1 MSGVNLG
8 SAHGKIIIGTDQAE
22 QNIQSLSDTMRK
34 AGTAMSLGVTAPLV
48 GIAATA
54 INSAADFEQSMN
66 IMAQVSGATADQMA
80 QLQAQALEM
89 GAVTSFSAGEAAEA
103 QLELAKAGMA
113 PLEAMAA
120 LPGVLDAA
128 AAGGMGLAQSAS
140 LVSGALNAFGLD
152 ASESANVANQL
163 AAAANASAADM
174 SDLGAGLQQGGFAFA
189 AAGQNLDDLNASLA
203 ILSNVGLS
211 GSDAGTALKNAMM
224 RLMNPT
230 KEASGEMAKL
240 GINVYD
246 AQGQMLPWADVIQVF
261 SDATADL
268 TDEERNAA
276 LGTILLGDG
285 MKAMIPLLAEGKDG
299 FLDMKAAVN
308 AEGSASSTAGARM
321 KGMRGAVEYLMGSID
336 SFLIGAALPFL
347 DSLGGIVRVVA
358 DGITAIGSLPRP
370 LIDAALA
377 FGAVLAAAG
386 PVMLAISGI
395 ATALAFLA
403 SPLGLVVIAVAAVAA
418 GFVMWQQNFG
428 NVQGRVAALAS
439 TLADMAE
446 SATGIDFSAIADG
459 VRSFGNYIGAV
470 MEDGD
475 YLNDWLTHLPE
486 SLQPAAEAFGHF
498 VAALGGLVQTGDV
511 QAFVDELRDIFPE
524 AAAQVDVAIAAM
536 REGWTT
542 AWDAMRTGFD
552 TAWQAIQPALMA
564 AWAWLQ
570 VALPAALGWLQS
582 TWTAVWPAIQQ
593 ATATAW
599 EAIRSGLTAAWVWL
613 QETLPAALTG
623 LQQAWAGAWPAI
635 QQAFTTAWDAVRSGL
650 TAAWAWLQV
659 ALPAALAW
667 LQGAWGAAWP
677 AMQAAWDAVWPA
689 IQTAWTT
696 AQTWLETTL
705 PAALT
710 ALQTVWNA
718 AWPAIQ
724 EAVGTAWQAIQPA
737 LTAAWAW
744 LQVALPVALA
754 WLRSAWETAWPAMQA
769 AWDAVWTPLSTAWTA
784 VKAWLDT
791 TLPDALTA
799 LKTAW
804 DTGWPALQTAATT
817 AVDGIKGTLDNLK
830 SAFTALQTGAGQA
843 QGTLGGFWVQV
854 TAIGATLAAFF
865 APAIE
870 RLQTAFTALPEKL
883 APLMPKLQ
891 ELGGAFMGLLQSL
904 APFVALIGV
913 GLAIAADFGINAL
926 TAVLNNLPGLVGP
939 IIDQVTATLRLISTV
954 LTEVISAVQAAINGD
969 WDAVWESAKTVIGE
983 FNTYFRGLFSRL
995 GTFLGA
1001 VGRILYEAIVD
1012 TLKDMSI
1019 DITPVLEGIRKTFDD
1034 IWTKVKG
1041 YIQPVIDLIATITTK
1056 IGEFKDYLG
1065 SLDLPNPF
1073 AGLASAGQAVMDAIG
1088 GIGNAASG
1096 GGADGDPST
1105 PQAIGTSYFRGGTAQ
1120 LYERGYEQ
1128 IVLPAGSRIY
1138 TNGQTN
1144 NLPTSEGKTV
1154 NINLGGVTVRS
1165 ETDARRLVDMLRDS
1179 LVMAGA

>member
-1 MSGVNLG
+1 MSGINLG
-8 SAHGKIIIGTDQAE
+8 SAYGTISIGTDQA
-22 QNIQSLSDTMRK
+22 QKSITSLSDTMRS
-34 AGTAMSLGVTAPLV
+34 AGTSMSLGITAPLA
-48 GIAATA
+48 GIAAMA
-54 INSAADFEQSMN
+54 LSSAGDFEQSMN
-66 IMAQVSGATADQMA
+66 VMAQVSGATADQMA

-89 GAVTSFSAGEAAEA
+89 GAITSFSAGEAAQA

-113 PLEAMAA
+113 PLEVMAA

-285 MKAMIPLLAEGKDG
+285 MKAMIPLLDQGKEG

-347 DSLGGIVRVVA
+347 DSMGGIVRVVA

-370 LIDAALA
+370 LIDAGLA

-403 SPLGLVVIAVAAVAA
+403 SPLGLVVIAVGAVAA

-428 NVQGRVAALAS
+428 NVQGRVAALAG

-446 SATGIDFSAIADG
+446 SATGIDFSAIG
-459 VRSFGNYIGAV
+459 EGMRSFGNYIGAV

-486 SLQPAAEAFGHF
+486 SIQPAAEAFGRF
-498 VAALGGLVQTGDV
+498 VAAVGGLWNTGDIG
-511 QAFVDELRDIFPE
+511 AFVQELRDMFPE
-524 AAAQVDVAIAAM
+524 AAAAVDGAVGGVAEAIGEISDAITAF
-536 REGWTT
+536 REGNLDVPELIWNIANALTGGG
-542 AWDAMRTGFD
+542 ADYYVIRDAVNAIGA
-552 TAWQAIQPALMA
+552 AWQSVQGAALAM
-564 AWAWLQ
+564 WAWLQ
-570 VALPAALGWLQS
+570 VALPAAVEVMRSAWE
-582 TWTAVWPAIQQ
+582 
-593 ATATAW
+593 TAW
-599 EAIRSGLTAAWVWL
+599 
-613 QETLPAALTG
+613 
-623 LQQAWAGAWPAI
+623 QA
-635 QQAFTTAWDAVRSGL
+635 V
-650 TAAWAWLQV
+650 
-659 ALPAALAW
+659 
-667 LQGAWGAAWP
+667 
-677 AMQAAWDAVWPA
+677 QAAWDAVWPA
-689 IQTAWTT
+689 IQTAWAT
-696 AQTWLETTL
+696 AKTWLETTL

-710 ALQTVWNA
+710 VLKTAWGA
-718 AWPAIQ
+718 AWPAMQ
-724 EAVGTAWQAIQPA
+724 EAVGAAWQAIQPA

-744 LQVALPVALA
+744 LQVALPVALG
-754 WLRSAWETAWPAMQA
+754 WLRGVWEAAWPAMQA
-769 AWDAVWTPLSTAWTA
+769 AWDAVWTPLSAAWTT

-791 TLPDALTA
+791 TLPAALTA

-804 DTGWPALQTAATT
+804 EQAWPAIQTASTT
-817 AVDGIKGTLDNLK
+817 AWDGIKGTFESIK
-830 SAFTALQTGAGQA
+830 AAFTGMQTGAGQVNSA
-843 QGTLGGFWVQV
+843 LQGFWAQV
-854 TAIGATLAAFF
+854 SIIGAMLAAFF
-865 APAIE
+865 APAME
-870 RLQTAFTALPEKL
+870 RLQAAFSKLPESL

-891 ELGGAFMGLLQSL
+891 ALGEAFGGLVQALQ
-904 APFVALIGV
+904 PFVLLV
-913 GLAIAADFGINAL
+913 GAALAIAVDFGINRLTTVFETLPGILGPVIDQITATIKL
-926 TAVLNNLPGLVGP
+926 ITVILTETVTAVKAV
-939 IIDQVTATLRLISTV
+939 ID
-954 LTEVISAVQAAINGD
+954 GD
-969 WDAVWESAKTVIGE
+969 WTTAWESAKTIAGE
-983 FNTYFRGLFSRL
+983 FSTFFRGLFSRL
-995 GTFLGA
+995 GTFMMA
-1001 VGRILYEAIVD
+1001 VA
-1012 TLKDMSI
+1012 TNM
-1019 DITPVLEGIRKTFDD
+1019 T
-1034 IWTKVKG
+1034 
-1041 YIQPVIDLIATITTK
+1041 QPVIDTLRDLGVDVDPILNGIKKTFETVWGGIQSSIQAVIDIVGKLTDAFGGFKSFLDGLQLNNPFTPLVDAYNSIAGGIAK
-1056 IGEFKDYLG
+1056 IGTPGGMDN
-1065 SLDLPNPF
+1065 DPN
-1073 AGLASAGQAVMDAIG
+1073 
-1088 GIGNAASG
+1088 
-1096 GGADGDPST
+1096 T
-1105 PQAIGTSYFRGGTAQ
+1105 PWRGGTSYYPGGRGIMNEVAGLSETV
-1120 LYERGYEQ
+1120 
-1128 IVLPAGSRIY
+1128 ILPAGSRIL
-1138 TNGQTN
+1138 TAAQSQNQQ
-1144 NLPTSEGKTV
+1144 PAQGKQIT
-1154 NINLGGVTVRS
+1154 INMGGVTM
-1165 ETDARRLVDMLRDS
+1165 ANDMDVQRVGYMLANQIAAA
-1179 LVMAGA
+1179 MG

>member
-8 SAHGKIIIGTDQAE
+8 SAYGQIQIGTDQAE
-22 QNIQSLSDTMRK
+22 QNIQSLADSMRK
-34 AGTAMSLGVTAPLV
+34 AGMAMSLGVTAPLA
-48 GIAATA
+48 GIATAA
-54 INSAADFEQSMN
+54 INSAADFEQSLNVMQ
-66 IMAQVSGATADQMA
+66 QVSGATADEMA

-89 GAVTSFSAGEAAEA
+89 GAVTSFSAGEAAQA
-103 QLELAKAGMA
+103 QLELAKAGLE
-113 PLEAMAA
+113 PLQVMQA

-276 LGTILLGDG
+276 LGTILMGDG

-308 AEGSASSTAGARM
+308 AEGSAASTAGARM

-347 DSLGGIVRVVA
+347 DSMGGIVRAVA

-403 SPLGLVVIAVAAVAA
+403 SPLGLVVIAVGAVAA
-418 GFVMWQQNFG
+418 GFVLWQQNFG

-439 TLADMAE
+439 MLKDVAE
-446 SATGIDFSAIADG
+446 NATGIDFDAIGEG

-486 SLQPAAEAFGHF
+486 AVQPAAEAFGRF
-498 VAALGGLVQTGDV
+498 VAAVGELWKTGDIG
-511 QAFVDELRDIFPE
+511 AFVQELRDMFPE
-524 AAAQVDVAIAAM
+524 AAAAVDGAVGGVTKAIGEISDAIQSFREGNLDVPELIWNIANALTGGGADYYVIRDAVNAIGTAWQSVQGAALAMWTWLQVAIPAAVEAM
-536 REGWTT
+536 RSAWTT
-542 AWDAMRTGFD
+542 AWP
-552 TAWQAIQPALMA
+552 AIQEAFAAAWGTVSGGLAA

-593 ATATAW
+593 ATSSAW
-599 EAIRSGLTAAWVWL
+599 EAIRTGLTAAWVWL
-613 QETLPAALTG
+613 QETLPGALTS
-623 LQQAWAGAWPAI
+623 LQQAWGTAWPAI
-635 QQAFTTAWDAVRSGL
+635 NQAFSAAWSLVRTGLVNAWTWLQTQLPGALSALQTAWDA
-650 TAAWAWLQV
+650 A
-659 ALPAALAW
+659 
-667 LQGAWGAAWP
+667 
-677 AMQAAWDAVWPA
+677 
-689 IQTAWTT
+689 
-696 AQTWLETTL
+696 
-705 PAALT
+705 
-710 ALQTVWNA
+710 
-718 AWPAIQ
+718 
-724 EAVGTAWQAIQPA
+724 
-737 LTAAWAW
+737 
-744 LQVALPVALA
+744 
-754 WLRSAWETAWPAMQA
+754 
-769 AWDAVWTPLSTAWTA
+769 
-784 VKAWLDT
+784 
-791 TLPDALTA
+791 
-799 LKTAW
+799 
-804 DTGWPALQTAATT
+804 WPALQTAATT
-817 AVDGIKGTLDNLK
+817 AIDAVNGAFDNLK
-830 SAFTALQTGAGQA
+830 SAFTSVQTGASQV
-843 QGTLGGFWVQV
+843 QGTLSGFLVQV
-854 TAIGATLAAFF
+854 TAIGAIVAAFF
-865 APAIE
+865 APAVE
-870 RLQTAFTALPEKL
+870 RLQTAFAALPEKL

-904 APFVALIGV
+904 APFVALVGV
-913 GLAIAADFGINAL
+913 VLAAAADFGINAL
-926 TAVLNNLPGLVGP
+926 TSVFNNLPGLLGP
-939 IIDQVTATLRLISTV
+939 IIDQTTATLRLISTV
-954 LTEVISAVQAAINGD
+954 LTEVVTAVKAIIAGD
-969 WDAVWESAKTVIGE
+969 WSTAFQSAQTIANE
-983 FNTYFRGLFSRL
+983 FSTFYRGLFSRL
-995 GTFLGA
+995 GTFTGA
-1001 VGRILYEAIVD
+1001 VVSVIYDAVVNTLRDLGVDVDPILNGIKKTFEDIWGGIQSAVQGV
-1012 TLKDMSI
+1012 I
-1019 DITPVLEGIRKTFDD
+1019 DIVGTVTDTFSS
-1034 IWTKVKG
+1034 
-1041 YIQPVIDLIATITTK
+1041 
-1056 IGEFKDYLG
+1056 FKDF
-1065 SLDLPNPF
+1065 LDGLELPNPV
-1073 AGLASAGQAVMDAIG
+1073 APILDAINSALG
-1088 GIGNAASG
+1088 GLGKLTNWGS
-1096 GGADGDPST
+1096 GGADGDPAT

-1120 LYERGYEQ
+1120 INERGYEQ
-1128 IVLPAGSRIY
+1128 IVLPAGARIY

-1144 NLPTSEGKTV
+1144 NLPAGEGKTF

-1165 ETDARRLVDMLRDS
+1165 EADARRLGDILRDQ